1 VITFSIR
8 FSDTS
13 RSRAFI
19 LKLVIQTVFIGC
31 GPQNLIEALR
41 ELIEALRELIET
53 LRRLIAVLK
62 NWLKRSA
69 D

>member
-1 VITFSIR
+1 VSGVR

-13 RSRAFI
+13 QSRTLI
-19 LKLVIQTVFIGC
+19 LKSLIQTVFIGC

-41 ELIEALRELIET
+41 ELIEALRELI
-53 LRRLIAVLK
+53 AVLK
-62 NWLKRSA
+62 NWLRRSA